1 MQHLFVVTYGRSG
14 STVLL
19 NLLNAIDGYCIKGE
33 NGGVINSLAKTA
45 QIIRYAQS
53 QRPNKGLTVETP
65 WYGISEIDADQF
77 ARNLAETFT
86 KDILI
91 PPSGTRVTGFKEIR
105 YMPYHLDDKAFDQTM
120 DFMASSFPDA
130 RILFNTRDG
139 SEVCKS
145 GMWTDKQRFNAR
157 DVKRWVVESDK
168 RFHRWNEKLGD
179 RAFLIDYAQFNRKPE
194 GFYPLIEWLGED
206 LSPERV
212 KEISTQRLKHVRNH
226 GDKPSGMKAKLRG
239 LLKA

>member
-1 MQHLFVVTYGRSG
+1 MQAIALRRLQLEADIKAAIHNQDFKLVYQPIVDLVSG
-14 STVLL
+14 EILGFESLL
-19 NLLNAIDGYCIKGE
+19 
-33 NGGVINSLAKTA
+33 
-45 QIIRYAQS
+45 RWP
-53 QRPNKGLTVETP
+53 R
-65 WYGISEIDADQF
+65 
-77 ARNLAETFT
+77 
-86 KDILI
+86 KDVLI
-91 PPSGTRVTGFKEIR
+91 PPAGTRVTGFKEIR

-145 GMWTDKQRFNAR
+145 GMWTDKQRFNPR
-157 DVKRWVVESDK
+157 DVKRWVVEADK

-226 GDKPSGMKAKLRG
+226 GDKPNGMKAKLRG